1 MISIIFTIYIIHAGY
16 TRKYFN
22 LFSIYIGN
30 CNNIHYII
38 ISFYFIDSDTSVKV
52 LSSSGQEKNG
62 KILGLDEYGFLKIRL
77 DNNQIESVQPDGNS
91 FDMLRGLIVPKAH

>member
-1 MISIIFTIYIIHAGY
+1 MISIISTIYIIHAGC

-22 LFSIYIGN
+22 QFSIYIGN
-30 CNNIHYII
+30 CNNIQLFY
-38 ISFYFIDSDTSVKV
+38 FYFIKSDTFVKV
-52 LSSSGQEKNG
+52 LSSNGQEKNG